1 MDESSYILIVS
12 TYIDMCKEHLTKNI
26 LKKKLNNI

>member
-12 TYIDMCKEHLTKNI
+12 TYIDMCEEHLTKNI
-26 LKKKLNNI
+26 LKKKTK